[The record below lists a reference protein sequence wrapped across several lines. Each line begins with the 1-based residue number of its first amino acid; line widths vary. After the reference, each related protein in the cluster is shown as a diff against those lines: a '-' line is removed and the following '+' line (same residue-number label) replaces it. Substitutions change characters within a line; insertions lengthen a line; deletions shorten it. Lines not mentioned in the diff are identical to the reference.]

1 VSAADPGTGLKTRGT
16 WRNRSCARQ
25 RLANGGLDPG
35 RIGRYFGIG
44 EWAAMSDD
52 DGHRGNGL
60 STPVL
65 VLNQNYEPLSVCT
78 VRRAVVLVFMGKAEV
93 VEPLDGRVVH
103 SAVRSWPIPSIV
115 RLGLYVHQPPK
126 RVLLSRKNII
136 KRDGHRCQYCGQS
149 RTAMTVDH
157 VIPKNKGGDDV
168 WENLVCACVRCN
180 NRKGDHTP
188 EEARMPLR
196 RLPRRPSHITFIQRF
211 IGLGDQRWKRYL
223 FLE

>member
-1 VSAADPGTGLKTRGT
+1 MNDEAD
-16 WRNRSCARQ
+16 
-25 RLANGGLDPG
+25 
-35 RIGRYFGIG
+35 
-44 EWAAMSDD
+44 
-52 DGHRGNGL
+52 HRGNGL

-78 VRRAVVLVFMGKAEV
+78 VRRAVVLLFLGKAEM
-93 VEPLDGRVVH
+93 VEPLDGKVVH
-103 SAVRSWPIPSIV
+103 SALNSWTIPSIV

-157 VIPKNKGGDDV
+157 VIPRNRGGEEM

-188 EEARMPLR
+188 EEVGMTLR
-196 RLPRRPSHITFIQRF
+196 RNPRRPNHITFIQRF